1 VRKSGSGRARAAGPR
16 RRDVLQGGLGLA
28 LAGLFAGTARANGFG
43 TAEWE
48 QRFDAT
54 GTARLTS
61 TTVPLLSEQTV
72 AASEG
77 ALQQY
82 IAIESRGGW
91 QALPGQETLAIGS
104 RGPVVSLLRQRLMAE
119 GDLVTNIGAPQI
131 FDSYV
136 EGAVRRFQARH
147 GLIVTGA
154 VTTPTYQALN
164 VPCTVRRQE
173 LETNIV
179 RLRSLA
185 ADPGPRYV
193 MVNIPGAQ
201 VEAVENGVVQLRH
214 TAVVG
219 RPDRPSPLLKVR
231 ALEINFNPFWT
242 VPASI
247 VRKDLIPR
255 MQQHPDYLAKNHIR
269 IYDQHGNELQADQ
282 INWYSDDAT
291 HYMFRA
297 DPGAVNPLGVVRINI
312 ANQDGVYMHDT
323 PEKNLFGED
332 ERFDSSGCVR
342 VQTVRE
348 LVEWLL
354 QGNGG
359 WDRSRIDAAIRSG
372 ERLDVRLARPVP
384 VYWVYITAWGNPDG
398 IVQFRPDIYDKDGL
412 GQIASLDDNPSA
424 QAGRA
429 MRAAQSQDYAAG
441 PAYLDNA
448 AVGMP
453 RRLR

>member
-1 VRKSGSGRARAAGPR
+1 VKQSGSGRARAAGPR
-16 RRDVLQGGLGLA
+16 RRDVLQGGLGVA
-28 LAGLFAGTARANGFG
+28 LAGLLATTARAEGLG

-48 QRFDAT
+48 QHFDAS
-54 GTARLTS
+54 GTARLAS
-61 TTVPLLSEQTV
+61 TTVPLLSEATV
-72 AASEG
+72 NATEG

-82 IAIESRGGW
+82 QAIESRGGW
-91 QALPGQETLAIGS
+91 PSVPGQETLSIGS
-104 RGPVVSLLRQRLMAE
+104 RGRVVGVLRQRLLAE
-119 GDLVTNIGAPQI
+119 GDLVTNIGAPEI

-154 VTTPTYQALN
+154 VTAPTYQALN
-164 VPCTVRRQE
+164 VPCALRRQE

-201 VEAVENGVVQLRH
+201 VEAVENGVVELRH

-219 RPDRPSPLLKVR
+219 RPDRPSPELKVK
-231 ALEINFNPFWT
+231 ALAVNFNPFWT

-255 MQQHPDYLAKNHIR
+255 MQQHPNYLAKNHIR
-269 IYDQHGNELQADQ
+269 IYDPHGNELQADQ

-312 ANQDGVYMHDT
+312 ANKDGVYMHDT

-342 VQTVRE
+342 VQNVRE
-348 LVEWLL
+348 LVDWLL
-354 QGNGG
+354 QDNGG
-359 WDRSRIDAAIRSG
+359 WDRNRIDQVIRSG
-372 ERLDVRLARPVP
+372 QRLDVKLTRPVP
-384 VYWVYITAWGNPDG
+384 VYWVYITAWANPDG
-398 IVQFRPDIYDKDGL
+398 VVQFRPDIYDKDGL
-412 GQIASLDDNPSA
+412 GQIAALDGAPDAPPNQSIGPT
-424 QAGRA
+424 QAR
-429 MRAAQSQDYAAG
+429 DYVVG
-441 PAYLDNA
+441 QPRVISSGDLDQ
-448 AVGMP
+448 
-453 RRLR
+453 LH

>member
-1 VRKSGSGRARAAGPR
+1 
-16 RRDVLQGGLGLA
+16 LQGGLGVA
-28 LAGLFAGTARANGFG
+28 LAGLLATTARAEGLG

-48 QRFDAT
+48 QHFDAS
-54 GTARLTS
+54 GTARLAS
-61 TTVPLLSEQTV
+61 TTVPLLSEATV
-72 AASEG
+72 NATEG

-82 IAIESRGGW
+82 QAIESRGGW
-91 QALPGQETLAIGS
+91 PSVPGQETLSIGS
-104 RGPVVSLLRQRLMAE
+104 RGRVVGVLRQRLLAE
-119 GDLVTNIGAPQI
+119 GDLVTNIGAPEI

-154 VTTPTYQALN
+154 VTAPTYQALN
-164 VPCTVRRQE
+164 VPCALRRQE

-201 VEAVENGVVQLRH
+201 VEAVENGVVELRH

-219 RPDRPSPLLKVR
+219 RPDRPSPELKVK
-231 ALEINFNPFWT
+231 ALAVNFNPVWT

-255 MQQHPDYLAKNHIR
+255 MQQHPNYLAKNHIR
-269 IYDQHGNELQADQ
+269 IYDPHGNELQADQ

-312 ANQDGVYMHDT
+312 ANKDGVYMHDT

-342 VQTVRE
+342 VQNVRE
-348 LVEWLL
+348 LVDWLL
-354 QGNGG
+354 QDNGG
-359 WDRSRIDAAIRSG
+359 WDRNRIDQVIRSG
-372 ERLDVRLARPVP
+372 QRLDVKLTRPVP
-384 VYWVYITAWGNPDG
+384 VYWVYITAWANPDG
-398 IVQFRPDIYDKDGL
+398 VVQFRPDIYDKDGL
-412 GQIASLDDNPSA
+412 GQIAALDGAPDAPPNQSIGPT
-424 QAGRA
+424 QAR
-429 MRAAQSQDYAAG
+429 DYVVG
-441 PAYLDNA
+441 QPRVISSGDLDQ
-448 AVGMP
+448 
-453 RRLR
+453 LH

>member
-1 VRKSGSGRARAAGPR
+1 
-16 RRDVLQGGLGLA
+16 VLQAGLGAA
-28 LAGLFAGTARANGFG
+28 LAGLWASSARAQGFSAG
-43 TAEWE
+43 SSVEWE
-48 QRFDAT
+48 QRFDAS
-54 GTARLTS
+54 GTARIDR

-72 AASEG
+72 AATQA

-82 IAIESRGGW
+82 MDLESRGGW
-91 QALPGQETLAIGS
+91 PMVPAGEALSIGS
-104 RGPVVSLLRQRLMAE
+104 RGPVMRVLRQRLTVS
-119 GDLVTNIGAPQI
+119 GDMTANIGAPQTY
-131 FDSYV
+131 DSYV

-154 VTTPTYQALN
+154 VTAPTFQALN
-164 VPCTVRRQE
+164 VPCAVRRQQ

-185 ADPGPRYV
+185 ANPGPRYV

-201 VEAVENGVVQLRH
+201 VEAVQDNVVQLRH

-219 RPDRPSPLLKVR
+219 RPDRPSPTLSVR

-255 MQQHPDYLAKNHIR
+255 MQDHPDYLAKNHIR
-269 IYDQHGNELQADQ
+269 IYDTHGGELQADQ
-282 INWYSDDAT
+282 INWQSDDAT

-297 DPGAVNPLGVVRINI
+297 DPGVVNPLGVVRINI
-312 ANQDGVYMHDT
+312 ANKDGVYMHDT

-342 VQTVRE
+342 VQNVRE
-348 LVEWLL
+348 LVDWLL
-354 QGNGG
+354 QPNGG
-359 WDRSRIDAAIRSG
+359 WDRSRIDGVIRSG
-372 ERLDVRLARPVP
+372 ERLDVRLVRPVP
-384 VYWVYITAWGNPDG
+384 VYWVYITAWANPDG
-398 IVQFRPDIYDKDGL
+398 VVQFRLDIYNKDGL
-412 GQIASLDDNPSA
+412 GQIAALEGAPDAPPA
-424 QAGRA
+424 QT
-429 MRAAQSQDYAAG
+429 AAG
-441 PAYLDNA
+441 PAQARTYQPAYDGSDI
-448 AVGMP
+448 GMP

>member
-1 VRKSGSGRARAAGPR
+1 M
-16 RRDVLQGGLGLA
+16 LQGGLGVA
-28 LAGLFAGTARANGFG
+28 LAGLFATAARAEGLG
-43 TAEWE
+43 PAEWE
-48 QRFDAT
+48 QRFDAS
-54 GTARLTS
+54 GTARIDR

-72 AASEG
+72 TATEA

-82 IAIESRGGW
+82 MALEARGGW
-91 QALPGQETLAIGS
+91 QTVPGNETLAIGT
-104 RGPVVSLLRQRLMAE
+104 RGPIVAQLRQRLQAE

-131 FDSYV
+131 YDSYV

-154 VTTPTYQALN
+154 VTPPTYQALN
-164 VPCTVRRQE
+164 VPCAMRRQE

-179 RLRSLA
+179 RLRSVA
-185 ADPGPRYV
+185 ANPGPRYI

-219 RPDRPSPLLKVR
+219 RPDRPSPLLKVK
-231 ALEINFNPFWT
+231 ALAINFNPFWT

-255 MQQHPDYLAKNHIR
+255 MQDHPDYLAKNHIR
-269 IYDQHGNELQADQ
+269 IYDPHGNELQADQ
-282 INWYSDDAT
+282 INWQSDDAT

-312 ANQDGVYMHDT
+312 ANKDGVYMHDT

-342 VQTVRE
+342 VQNVRE
-348 LVEWLL
+348 LVDWLL
-354 QGNGG
+354 QVNGG
-359 WDRSRIDAAIRSG
+359 WDRSRIDQVIRSG
-372 ERLDVRLARPVP
+372 ERLDVPLVHPVP
-384 VYWVYITAWGNPDG
+384 VYWVYITAWANPDG
-398 IVQFRPDIYDKDGL
+398 VVQFRPDIYDKDGL
-412 GQIASLDDNPSA
+412 GQIAALDGAPDAPPQQMVGPDQA
-424 QAGRA
+424 QGYGANRSYGA
-429 MRAAQSQDYAAG
+429 PQSYRGDG
-441 PAYLDNA
+441 SSRSPAYLDNT

>member
-1 VRKSGSGRARAAGPR
+1 
-16 RRDVLQGGLGLA
+16 LQGGLGVA
-28 LAGLFAGTARANGFG
+28 LAGLLATTARAEGLG

-48 QRFDAT
+48 QHFDAS
-54 GTARLTS
+54 GTARLAS
-61 TTVPLLSEQTV
+61 TTVPLLSEATV
-72 AASEG
+72 NATEG

-82 IAIESRGGW
+82 QAIESRGGW
-91 QALPGQETLAIGS
+91 PSVPGQETLSIGS
-104 RGPVVSLLRQRLMAE
+104 RGRVVGVLRQRLLAE
-119 GDLVTNIGAPQI
+119 GDLVTNIGAPEI

-154 VTTPTYQALN
+154 VTAPTYQALN
-164 VPCTVRRQE
+164 VPCALRRQE

-201 VEAVENGVVQLRH
+201 VEAVENGVVELRH

-219 RPDRPSPLLKVR
+219 RPDRPSPELKVK
-231 ALEINFNPFWT
+231 ALAVNFNPFWT

-255 MQQHPDYLAKNHIR
+255 MQQHPNYLAKNHIR
-269 IYDQHGNELQADQ
+269 IYDPHGNELQADQ

-312 ANQDGVYMHDT
+312 ANKDGVYMHDT

-342 VQTVRE
+342 VQNVRE
-348 LVEWLL
+348 LVDWLL
-354 QGNGG
+354 QDNGG
-359 WDRSRIDAAIRSG
+359 WDRNRIDQVIRSG
-372 ERLDVRLARPVP
+372 QRLDVKLTRPVP
-384 VYWVYITAWGNPDG
+384 VYWVYITAWANPDG
-398 IVQFRPDIYDKDGL
+398 VVQFRPDIYDKDGL
-412 GQIASLDDNPSA
+412 GQIAALDGAPDAPPNQSIGPT
-424 QAGRA
+424 QAR
-429 MRAAQSQDYAAG
+429 DYVIG
-441 PAYLDNA
+441 QPRVISSGDLDQ
-448 AVGMP
+448 
-453 RRLR
+453 LH

>member
-1 VRKSGSGRARAAGPR
+1 
-16 RRDVLQGGLGLA
+16 LQGGLGVA
-28 LAGLFAGTARANGFG
+28 LAGLLATTARAEGLG

-48 QRFDAT
+48 QHFDAS
-54 GTARLTS
+54 GTARLAS
-61 TTVPLLSEQTV
+61 TTVPLLSEATV
-72 AASEG
+72 NATEG

-82 IAIESRGGW
+82 QAIESRGGW
-91 QALPGQETLAIGS
+91 PSVPGQETLSIGS
-104 RGPVVSLLRQRLMAE
+104 RGRVVGVLRQRLLAE
-119 GDLVTNIGAPQI
+119 GDLVTNIGAPEI

-154 VTTPTYQALN
+154 VTAPTYQALN
-164 VPCTVRRQE
+164 VPCALRRQE

-201 VEAVENGVVQLRH
+201 VEAVENGVVELRH

-219 RPDRPSPLLKVR
+219 RPDRPSPELKVK
-231 ALEINFNPFWT
+231 ALAVNFNPFWT

-255 MQQHPDYLAKNHIR
+255 MQQHPNYLAKNHIR
-269 IYDQHGNELQADQ
+269 IYDPHGNELQADQ

-312 ANQDGVYMHDT
+312 ANKDGVYMHDT

-342 VQTVRE
+342 VQNVRE
-348 LVEWLL
+348 LVDWLL
-354 QGNGG
+354 QDNGG
-359 WDRSRIDAAIRSG
+359 WDRNRIDQVIRSG
-372 ERLDVRLARPVP
+372 QRLDVKLTRPVP
-384 VYWVYITAWGNPDG
+384 VYWVYITAWANPDG
-398 IVQFRPDIYDKDGL
+398 VVQFRPDIYDKDGL
-412 GQIASLDDNPSA
+412 GQIAALDGAPDAPPNQSIGPT
-424 QAGRA
+424 QAR
-429 MRAAQSQDYAAG
+429 DYVVG
-441 PAYLDNA
+441 QPRVISSGDLDQ
-448 AVGMP
+448 
-453 RRLR
+453 LH